1 MKSKKD
7 LILEQ
12 AIKDGPDFSQEDKDM
27 EAIVEHAERE
37 LEKYQDKLQLE
48 EFRQRELLRSTIIR

>member
-7 LILEQ
+7 LIFEE
-12 AIKDGPDFSQEDKDM
+12 AEGRGPDFSQEDKDM

-48 EFRQRELLRSTIIR
+48 ESRQRELLRTIIIR